1 VASKQSSHRLS
12 AVPGSTAKFVEQF
25 LGRPGWLTPRVP
37 LLESV
42 QRLVVV
48 QRESSDEPAANA
60 ERVNVT
66 VLPCDGGRYRSEI
79 SLCPIEGGNLEWRSK
94 WSNGL
99 LPSRR
104 FHCRRKI
111 FWSIVNVNVPV
122 FDRHKMRLGT
132 FVIEESWEP
141 GVLRHGCGGR
151 IRPQFASEL
160 LLQQL
165 DRPRIEAG

>member
-1 VASKQSSHRLS
+1 MASKQSSHRLS
-12 AVPGSTAKFVEQF
+12 AVPGSTAKFVKQF

-48 QRESSDEPAANA
+48 QRESSNEPAASA

-66 VLPCDGGRYRSEI
+66 VLPCDSGRHRSEI
-79 SLCPIEGGNLEWRSK
+79 SLCPIDGGNIDWRSK
-94 WSNGL
+94 WLTGL
-99 LPSRR
+99 LPGGR

-122 FDRHKMRLGT
+122 FDRYKMRLGT
-132 FVIEESWEP
+132 VRGALS
-141 GVLRHGCGGR
+141 GSTLRRQSSPPTGSRPYRAARRSLSSSSSSDQGG
-151 IRPQFASEL
+151 
-160 LLQQL
+160 
-165 DRPRIEAG
+165 